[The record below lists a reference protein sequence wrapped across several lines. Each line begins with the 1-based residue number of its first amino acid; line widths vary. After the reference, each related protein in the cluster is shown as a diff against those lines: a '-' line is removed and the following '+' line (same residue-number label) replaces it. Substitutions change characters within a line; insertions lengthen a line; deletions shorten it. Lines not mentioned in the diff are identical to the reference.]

1 MTIQEIEHQFLNI
14 SLADRAAIVQRLTKT
29 LSKKGKGITKT
40 AGVCGGEAC
49 IAGTRIAVWLLV
61 EAQQLGITE
70 AQLLQD
76 YPHIT
81 AADLVNAW
89 TYAEAYPEEI
99 AAVILANNDSD
110 RPRMATRINEAIA
123 TQDSLQ
129 GKLIRVVRPSR

>member
-1 MTIQEIEHQFLNI
+1 MTTKEIEQQFLNI
-14 SLADRAAIVQRLTKT
+14 SLTDRVAIIQRLTKNLT
-29 LSKKGKGITKT
+29 KSGKGITKT
-40 AGVCGGEAC
+40 AGVWGGEAC

-99 AAVILANNDSD
+99 AVVILANN
-110 RPRMATRINEAIA
+110 EAN
-123 TQDSLQ
+123 QWQRS
-129 GKLIRVVRPSR
+129 PSNGNPN

>member
-29 LSKKGKGITKT
+29 LSKSGKGITKT

-99 AAVILANNDSD
+99 AAVILANN
-110 RPRMATRINEAIA
+110 EA
-123 TQDSLQ
+123 D
-129 GKLIRVVRPSR
+129 